1 MYLQEML
8 TKNSVQ
14 LRLILNSTIPS
25 ELKILNVYLT
35 IINVAIKF
43 KLMVLGM
50 CSIMIG
56 LNFMYKDT

>member
-35 IINVAIKF
+35 IINVAIQF